1 MLQGCPKDLKYTSII
16 QVTACFIRTLPRC
29 GSHGVIPK
37 RVGHLVKY
45 WSTQRS
51 KLTLNCISSCGRV
64 VRSWFFWIWR
74 ISGKKKRSVQDWLSW
89 ARESRRSIEVKNS
102 FIIWTRRGTSSQVPQ
117 LPWISS
123 IKWDGETENGKMKY
137 HRQDS
142 QEEQGRTPR
151 SPFAANQKYFQQIV
165 GKVKCSDSIY
175 QFWKDTWWESFWS
188 GKCQVKISYDEERL
202 C

>member
-1 MLQGCPKDLKYTSII
+1 MLPGCPKDLKYTSII
-16 QVTACFIRTLPRC
+16 QVTACFIRTLPRS

-117 LPWISS
+117 LPWMSS
-123 IKWDGETENGKMKY
+123 SSKWVTIMGRVRKHCLCKWLFIKFTLFSHHTTNRML
-137 HRQDS
+137 
-142 QEEQGRTPR
+142 
-151 SPFAANQKYFQQIV
+151 
-165 GKVKCSDSIY
+165 
-175 QFWKDTWWESFWS
+175 
-188 GKCQVKISYDEERL
+188 CQSVNDRVKIYWY
-202 C
+202 